1 VHDDGRQHNVLV
13 GLGATTLSMTPAALA
28 DVRAA
33 LLTVTLAEAQALAAK
48 ALTGRTAAESRVL
61 GTA

>member
-1 VHDDGRQHNVLV
+1 
-13 GLGATTLSMTPAALA
+13 MTPTAFT

-33 LLTVTLAEAQALAAK
+33 VLTVTLAEAQALAGR